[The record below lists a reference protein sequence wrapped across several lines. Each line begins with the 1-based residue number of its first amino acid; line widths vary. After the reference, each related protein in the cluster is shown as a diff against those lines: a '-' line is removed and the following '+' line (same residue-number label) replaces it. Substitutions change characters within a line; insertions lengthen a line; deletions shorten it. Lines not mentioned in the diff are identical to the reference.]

1 MTNEFK
7 QEITS
12 YIISLGGNNEDVEQI
27 IDEIVESG
35 YTTMEEVK
43 AHIENYYQ

>member
-12 YIISLGGNNEDVEQI
+12 YIISLGGNNEDIEQI
-27 IDEIVESG
+27 IEEIEESG

-43 AHIENYYQ
+43 THIDNYYS

>member
-1 MTNEFK
+1 MTNELK

-12 YIISLGGNNEDVEQI
+12 YIIFIGGNSEDVEQI
-27 IDEIVESG
+27 TDEIIESG

-43 AHIENYYQ
+43 IHIDNYYQ